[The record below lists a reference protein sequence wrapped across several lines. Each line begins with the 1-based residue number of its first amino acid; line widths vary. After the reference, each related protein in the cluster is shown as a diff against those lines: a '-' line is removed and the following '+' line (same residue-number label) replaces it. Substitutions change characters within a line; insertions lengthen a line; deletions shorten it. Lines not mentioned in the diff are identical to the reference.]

1 MLSFGRRRRWV
12 AIPFPGSAHVAAGPL
27 NPPTL
32 GVGELGLLQSWYRVH
47 YRTKALRGAGA
58 GACWWPPDGNSGL
71 PDGWFY
77 RRKMKDFASGTVP
90 GPDVSP
96 NGSPGGVRRA
106 SGELLGAPGRPK
118 VA

>member
-1 MLSFGRRRRWV
+1 M
-12 AIPFPGSAHVAAGPL
+12 AAGPL

-32 GVGELGLLQSWYRVH
+32 GVGELGPLQSWYRVH

-77 RRKMKDFASGTVP
+77 RRKMKDFASGTIP
-90 GPDVSP
+90 VSDRDP
-96 NGSPGGVRRA
+96 KRLSEVSRRA
-106 SGELLGAPGRPK
+106 FASSREAQSGLNGINIGPI
-118 VA
+118 